1 MKALAN
7 VVWSEGM
14 YLGPHHFQRQ
24 SRYFEDSIQFA
35 LSSLWFAAY
44 GLTGLEL
51 DAEALSNGTAA
62 LLHAT
67 GVFPDGLPFNIPEV
81 DARPQPRRIAD
92 EFPSDRDATVLS
104 LAIPSRTERG
114 PNCALENGAARN
126 HSGTRYQAETCLLPD
141 ENTGRDE
148 RPVAIGR
155 KNLRLLLDTEASDG
169 LVTLP
174 LARIT
179 RDGSGH
185 FSYDSTF
192 APPALQIGASPGLIG
207 IVRRLIEMLDE
218 KASTIRQSRGTSS
231 SDFSAGDVAN
241 FWLLHA
247 VNSAAAPL
255 RHLVSVKRGHP
266 EELFLELSRLASVLC
281 AFKLNSHPRDL
292 PLYDHRNLGECF
304 QELDRHIRE
313 HLEVI
318 VPANYLSIPL
328 KAAGNYFYEGEI
340 LDQRCV
346 GRSQWVLAI
355 RAAMSEVELMAKTPQ
370 LIKICSPPFVREL
383 VKRAL
388 PGLALKHLPAPPP
401 ALRPNLEKQ
410 YFSIGRTGPC
420 WEHMAQMKRVGVYIP
435 GEIPEPEAEILVIL
449 ERS

>member
-51 DAEALSNGTAA
+51 DMEALSNGNAV

-81 DARPQPRRIAD
+81 DALPESRYIAD
-92 EFPSDRDATVLS
+92 EFPPDRDTIILS
-104 LAIPSRTERG
+104 LAIPSRTGQG
-114 PNCALENGAARN
+114 PNCMLANGSAR
-126 HSGTRYQAETCLLPD
+126 SDCGTRYQAETRVLPD

-155 KNLRLLLDTEASDG
+155 KNLRLLLDTQLSDG

-174 LARIT
+174 LARII
-179 RDGSGH
+179 RDGSGY
-185 FSYDSTF
+185 FSYDATF
-192 APPALQIGASPGLIG
+192 VPPAIQINASPGLIG
-207 IVRRLIEMLDE
+207 IVRRLIEILDE
-218 KASTIRQSRGTSS
+218 KASTIGQSRGAGGRDLSP
-231 SDFSAGDVAN
+231 GDVGN

-266 EELFLELSRLASVLC
+266 EELFLELSRLASALC
-281 AFKLNSHPRDL
+281 TFKLNSDPRDL
-292 PLYDHRNLGECF
+292 PRYNHQNLGGCF
-304 QELDRHIRE
+304 QELDQHIRE
-313 HLEVI
+313 HLEII
-318 VPANYLSIPL
+318 VPTNFLSIPL
-328 KAAGNYFYEGEI
+328 KPAGNYFYEGEI
-340 LDQRCV
+340 LDQRCL

-355 RAAMSEVELMAKTPQ
+355 RAGMSEVELMVKTPQ
-370 LIKICSPPFVREL
+370 LTKICSPPFVREL

-388 PGLALKHLPAPPP
+388 PGLSLKHLPVLPP
-401 ALRPNLEKQ
+401 ALRSNLEKQ
-410 YFSIGRTGPC
+410 YFSISRTGPC
-420 WEHMAQMKRVGVYIP
+420 WEHLAQTKRVGVYIP
-435 GEIPEPEAEILVIL
+435 GEIPNPEAEILVIL
-449 ERS
+449 EQS